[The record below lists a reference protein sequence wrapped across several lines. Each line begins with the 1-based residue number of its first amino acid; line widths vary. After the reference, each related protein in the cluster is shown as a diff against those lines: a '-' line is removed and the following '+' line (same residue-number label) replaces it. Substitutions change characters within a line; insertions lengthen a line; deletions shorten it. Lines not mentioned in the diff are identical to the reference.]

1 MHVQRPHW
9 LDYDSITLAVLV
21 FGIGIVEVL
30 ALSI

>member
-1 MHVQRPHW
+1 MRAQRRHL